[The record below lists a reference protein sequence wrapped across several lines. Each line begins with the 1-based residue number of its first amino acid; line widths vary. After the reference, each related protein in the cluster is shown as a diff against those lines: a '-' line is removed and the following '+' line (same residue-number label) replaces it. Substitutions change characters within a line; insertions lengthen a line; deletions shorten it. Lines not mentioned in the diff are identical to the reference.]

1 MNVLLQFDYESHLL
15 HIPDGYISDIRDTFD
30 EFFSWLYEQEEN
42 MLETPDGHIGCA
54 YGANDFMIYINTVI
68 LKDSH
73 ERAYFIKSGHVDKRL
88 CF

>member
-54 YGANDFMIYINTVI
+54 YRDASNPAHNCSRSSLECQEY
-68 LKDSH
+68 
-73 ERAYFIKSGHVDKRL
+73 RQ
-88 CF
+88 